1 MDNKKI
7 DIMENIKNMLQK
19 NDRSKLVNCNGDN
32 FFNKEKIKTSKSFN
46 LDDFGLKISNLSDE
60 TISNML
66 DQRKN
71 DTSSFKDQ
79 LIAEQKKRKKHHHKM
94 ATDWKYYIQEAIK
107 TGLESPIPYKVIPY
121 KNGIGIKKIE
131 FFKPIK
137 NNSL

>member
-7 DIMENIKNMLQK
+7 DIMSNIKNILPE

-32 FFNKEKIKTSKSFN
+32 FFNKEKKQGEYS
-46 LDDFGLKISNLSDE
+46 E
-60 TISNML
+60 
-66 DQRKN
+66 
-71 DTSSFKDQ
+71 
-79 LIAEQKKRKKHHHKM
+79 AEQHLQ
-94 ATDWKYYIQEAIK
+94 ATNWKYYLKACIK

-137 NNSL
+137 NGSL